1 MKKKMS
7 KRKKIAIGFLTTGV
21 CVAVIGLSVRASGV
35 LARGSS
41 HPLSSPV
48 TSDITVTAFNPQTLT
63 NEQRLLINGMPIMVS
78 TTSPQL
84 FGFDTA
90 LMVNNSIVSS
100 YQRKELIQF
109 TDNYTQMEGVIT
121 FRGNNYRTSPSYGIA
136 DIKGKKF
143 DTKSMWHVNT
153 GSLNKTAYGGDGEW
167 SGSCWTGQPLI
178 VRWKEET
185 RRAMNL
191 YEDKKQKDGLIEV
204 IYATC
209 DGNIYFID
217 LEDGKP
223 TRDKISLGFPVK
235 GTGSLYP
242 SEIPLYFVGAGDS
255 MGEECARAFIVDL
268 IQGKVIYEYG
278 YDDEFSVREDNNRFH
293 AYDSAPLIDV
303 KTDTLIQPGENGILY
318 TMKLNT
324 KYDGTSVSID
334 PDEIVKWRYTTNNS
348 REDGY
353 WLGMESSAAIW
364 NGYLYIA
371 DNCANLMCIDLNT
384 MEVVWVQNT
393 IDDTN
398 ATPVFEVK
406 QEDGTAYIYISTS
419 LHFTKDSEN
428 KGEIKLF
435 KINAATGEIVWEI
448 PYLCETVN
456 MISGGVQATA
466 LLGEK
471 NLSDLV
477 YFAIA
482 RTGGLDRGQIV
493 AIDRATGKEAWHCDM
508 EYYTWSSPIALYDEQ
523 GNGYVILCDSK
534 GNMYL
539 LDGRTGEQYDRINL
553 GGANIEASP
562 AAFENT
568 IVVGTR
574 GVGLKSSILGAK
586 GKRIYGIKVK

>member
-63 NEQRLLINGMPIMVS
+63 NGQRLLINGMPIMVS

-136 DIKGKKF
+136 DIKEKKF

-419 LHFTKDSEN
+419 LHFTKDSES